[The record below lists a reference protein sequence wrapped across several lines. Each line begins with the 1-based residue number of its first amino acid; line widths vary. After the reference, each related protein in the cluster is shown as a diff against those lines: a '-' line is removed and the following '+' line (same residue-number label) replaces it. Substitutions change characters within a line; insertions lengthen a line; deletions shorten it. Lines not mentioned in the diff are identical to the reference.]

1 MRGPHWAIFLI
12 LVFSLLACKDLYTPP
27 DEWVDEE
34 GDDGVTYTNVVY
46 SPDGKSVT
54 LYLEGGVEV
63 PNRQK
68 RALSKELAIAGHDY
82 FEVAFYYQAGAAP
95 GSGDVIAR
103 TSWELYK
110 DAHITGVRG
119 KGAGE
124 SVNYSENHI
133 WNTYIDPNGLID
145 PNGVVG
151 FNPDGTPIYGPI
163 YGPVEMTVP
172 YLNGT
177 TRQGAAV
184 LFVGRKT
191 DKTLLGIGELTHV
204 NGSLGTTITS
214 ATTSVT
220 FTVAALEC
228 GLSPDA
234 GLNSF
239 WTNYR
244 GVGIDE
250 TNTARTSV
258 TMGSFNF
265 YMYELR
271 DLTADGNS
279 VTSSEYTFRTSA
291 NTFDYYRRGIILAGP
306 GAYEKRQPRY
316 PTPDGRFQ
324 FFSVMLDDQT
334 IITSGSNTA
343 PNVGKP
349 FINPVEMTFNTT
361 YTVPGSIFALAFQIP
376 VCPLYLDEDAGTWY
390 IRASYDSYW
399 LDLDDAGLGG
409 RPRGAGGAIMFR
421 TGTVADVS
429 AYRIRVV
436 APPNKYLYSYHTNA
450 NNAGVPNSPT
460 DKNPVNRYFN
470 VYGLVVALEYSNGD
484 FIRYLNNNE
493 LTFEIGMKAIVPR
506 IFADNSV
513 TPPIVARDGDV
524 LPMTVYGLQVVK
536 VIYFH
541 PSSMINHETSFY
553 IIVDNSNRQYTGIP
567 DTGNPPNPSLPPDAN
582 NDTYLPPVASYL
594 PGSGIPMQNFIV
606 VNSTIAAGS
615 DLADYLN
622 TRMNYA
628 GKTVSTFVVIFDSGN
643 SQNFLVDFKGGVDLQ
658 SLNNYPNLIINVAG
672 RATGSGIYNAL
683 WNNAAHVGR
692 ANGTLTYGVY
702 RAWGTAN
709 SFYFGRWPFNDY
721 LYGVGPASD
730 YHNLAAT
737 SARYD
742 YVDEVNLPTPPN
754 RFVHRTYSYS
764 FDAYGPAANGGEDSP
779 PSAGNPVPGSTG
791 TQNRPFL
798 NDGHGGRFYN
808 VRVPLINEDPANAIL
823 FYNRR
828 WLN

>member
-12 LVFSLLACKDLYTPP
+12 LIFSLLACKDLYTPP

-110 DAHITGVRG
+110 DAQITGVRG

-124 SVNYSENHI
+124 SVNYFKEAV
-133 WNTYIDPNGLID
+133 WDVETVPNQIIGYE
-145 PNGVVG
+145 P
-151 FNPDGTPIYGPI
+151 PDYTIPIYGD
-163 YGPVEMTVP
+163 VEMTLP
-172 YLNGT
+172 NLSPGE
-177 TRQGAAV
+177 GAAI

-191 DKTLLGIGELTHV
+191 DKTLLGVGRLTNA
-204 NGSLGTTITS
+204 NGDGGVYTISPNTTQ
-214 ATTSVT
+214 VT

-228 GLSPDA
+228 GLSPTA

-239 WTNYR
+239 WTNYH
-244 GVGIDE
+244 GNFISPA
-250 TNTARTSV
+250 NTERNEI
-258 TMGSFNF
+258 TMGDFHY

-271 DLTADGNS
+271 DSTEDGNS

-291 NTFDYYRRGIILAGP
+291 GSFNDYRRGIILAGP

-324 FFSVMLDDQT
+324 YFSVMLDDQT

-349 FINPVEMTFNTT
+349 FINPVEMTFNTA

-376 VCPLYLDEDAGTWY
+376 VCPLYLDDDAGTWY

-524 LPMTVYGLQVVK
+524 LPMTVYGLQIVK

-541 PSSMINHETSFY
+541 PSSMVNHETSFY

-567 DTGNPPNPSLPPDAN
+567 DNGIPPNLSLPPDAN
-582 NDTYLPPVASYL
+582 NQVYLPPVASYL

-606 VNSTIAAGS
+606 VNSTIAAGN

-622 TRMNYA
+622 TRMNYS

-672 RATGSGIYNAL
+672 RDTGSGTYNAL

-692 ANGTLTYGVY
+692 ATATLTYGVY

-737 SARYD
+737 STRYD
-742 YVDEVNLPTPPN
+742 YVDQIVLPTPPN

-764 FDAYGPAANGGEDSP
+764 FDAYGPAAAGGEDSP
-779 PSAGNPVPGSTG
+779 PSAGDPVPGSTG